1 MREVD
6 DLLPSVALV
15 KARRRRRTAQSA
27 ADLRRR
33 TGTTRSTTSRS
44 SRSREEIRLQVIV
57 ENMNADNGGVEM
69 SSLEEDTVSDTT
81 QSSDNSGNILTL
93 HDRLA
98 AQRWGTN

>member
-15 KARRRRRTAQSA
+15 NARRRRGTASA

-33 TGTTRSTTSRS
+33 KGTTRSTTSRGN
-44 SRSREEIRLQVIV
+44 REEIRLQVIV

-69 SSLEEDTVSDTT
+69 SSREEDTVSDTT

-93 HDRLA
+93 SDRLE

>member
-15 KARRRRRTAQSA
+15 TARKRKGTAQPG

-33 TGTTRSTTSRS
+33 TGSTRSTTSRG
-44 SRSREEIRLQVIV
+44 SRSREEIRLAVIV

-81 QSSDNSGNILTL
+81 QSSDDGGNILRL
-93 HDRLA
+93 QDRLA